1 MYKVFLVDDEP
12 FILDGLYDAVDWSS
26 YGLELTGRAGNGKQA
41 LEWMKEVPVDI
52 LITDITMPVM
62 NGLELIAA
70 ARQQYPELKIIILSG
85 YNEFDYLKQGMKL
98 GIENYLL
105 KPINFTELT
114 ETLRNT
120 VEKLDAETPATRGPV
135 FTDDEIGILKDNI
148 LYRWM
153 TGQIA
158 PDELAERARMLGI
171 VFEWPFLLASLVRPD
186 DEDEKRVL
194 ELRREIKQRVAAERS
209 TICFT
214 NLEGDIVIVFMGDS
228 PEACKLA
235 SLDLLTR
242 LRSELGESYR
252 SRISL
257 GMVKRIGD
265 EHEQSY
271 EQARRAQEYFLML
284 GRTDI
289 AEYETLIP
297 DRSAQL
303 PQIPVDWS
311 DLGRLMVAKDKEQLF
326 TRIEEEFH
334 HAQKQEGITPAL
346 LRSLAIE
353 MMLRLKMELNDLKS
367 AQAMVS
373 GLYKDVIGKAS
384 HASDVAELIALVQE
398 AAEMMIDILGQDD
411 RSPIVKQVLS
421 HIHEFYM
428 EEMSLK
434 SLGRQ
439 YNIHPGYLGKLFHKE
454 TNETFTDYM
463 NKYRI
468 QQAKEMLKNT
478 TMKVHE
484 IARAVGYWETGYF
497 HKQFK
502 KYVGISPT
510 DYKGLL

>member
-1 MYKVFLVDDEP
+1 MYKAFLVDDEP

-26 YGLELTGRAGNGKQA
+26 YGLELTGRAENGKQA
-41 LEWMKEVPVDI
+41 LERMKEVPVDI

-62 NGLELIAA
+62 NGLELISA
-70 ARQQYPELKIIILSG
+70 ARQLYPELRIIILSG
-85 YNEFDYLKQGMKL
+85 YNEFDYLKQGMRL

-114 ETLRNT
+114 ETLQNT
-120 VEKLDAETPATRGPV
+120 VEKLNATASQSLIPA
-135 FTDDEIGILKDNI
+135 FTDDEIGILRDNI

-158 PDELAERARMLGI
+158 PAELAERARLLGI
-171 VFEWPFLLASLVRPD
+171 VFEWPYLLASIVRPD
-186 DEDEKRVL
+186 DEDEQMVL
-194 ELRREIKQRVAAERS
+194 ELRREIKQRVAADRA
-209 TICFT
+209 TVCFT

-235 SLDLLTR
+235 ALDLLTR
-242 LRSELGESYR
+242 LRDELGDSYR

-257 GMVKRIGD
+257 GTVKRMG
-265 EHEQSY
+265 EEQRQSY

-297 DRSAQL
+297 DRDAQL
-303 PQIPVDWS
+303 TQIPVDWF
-311 DLGRLMVAKDKEQLF
+311 DLGKLMVAKDKENLF
-326 TRIEEEFH
+326 TRIEEEFQQ
-334 HAQKQEGITPAL
+334 AQKQEGVTPAL

-373 GLYKDVIGKAS
+373 GLYKDVFGKAAL
-384 HASDVAELIALVQE
+384 ASDVAELVALVQE
-398 AAEMMIDILGQDD
+398 AAGMMIDILGQDD
-411 RSPIVKQVLS
+411 RSPIVKQVLN

-434 SLGRQ
+434 SLGRK
-439 YNIHPGYLGKLFHKE
+439 YNIHPGYLGKLFNKE
-454 TNETFTDYM
+454 TNETFTDYI

-468 QQAKEMLKNT
+468 QKAKEMLKETNL
-478 TMKVHE
+478 KVHE
-484 IARAVGYWETGYF
+484 IARGVGYWETGYF

-510 DYKGLL
+510 DYKGLI